1 MSPKEI
7 YKFIIE
13 QSPEPLIKN
22 PVLRNVVNRER
33 LGFYLGKKVPS
44 EGTIEDADTRKA
56 EDALSGVNET
66 MKVADLQRQ
75 GHIGHYYSKGG
86 EVNQLVSP
94 SVDGSRPGYGGRPK
108 KPITDYSLKVQKF
121 IKDYGIEKY
130 NKLPN
135 HQQLNVRKGN
145 KNVGTGAGSQSTIY
159 KDKPK
164 YTKKVIEELSKDL
177 PKGVHY
183 NKQYNKFV
191 GTLTGP
197 DGKKVTKSLVATEAN
212 KKIMIDWADTTKTKL
227 YPNRLTDDEFKKLRL
242 ENKKLSNVDFAKFL
256 NKKNKTTDLGY
267 GFDAHSV
274 NTRNLSLF
282 PDKKFGPYVFRT
294 VDEAKEIIKRYPDN
308 KYFFDLNPSD
318 SEITAKAS
326 DLLAQDKAYGK
337 SGKQFRTTGTTENRM
352 FSNFYE
358 SSKKS
363 DGRMKLMTK
372 VPIDK
377 DGEMNWTMKD
387 KDGTPAWK
395 KAKFYDTKTGAT
407 FTWGKNYKFGD
418 LKKQVDAAYGDGF
431 FNQSTK
437 VYADQKKLNKMT
449 FKGRSLNEWLREGLL
464 KKELEVKLDRPLTNS
479 KADKKLLK
487 DFFAK
492 RKKYFSFTEAHHTEG
507 VGKNPFRMEVSYR
520 AANRKQADLLNSY
533 KAGNLT
539 KAEYITGM
547 ENLSDTQGGI
557 KYKTDGRFIG
567 TTGTQQSM
575 ATAAAKDAGLEK
587 KLKSLLVKLCP
598 KGQASGGRI
607 GFALGSGA
615 KCGGRR
621 LEQILLRGTT
631 NKNEQLLANAIIKGG
646 RELMAVRNL
655 LGPVALATGVAF
667 EAGLVGFDML
677 NEGKTFREAVGDSLF
692 NYALG
697 DKTKID
703 PKEERYK
710 RYKAS
715 GIGEDEIGKIALF
728 ENNIDQINQIGE
740 QFAKPDDALYQA
752 GAAYINPRVPQA
764 RKDKLMQNYLD
775 AVDETA
781 AFNQDLFRSGQAQ
794 FLDTFDYGAGQKAL
808 EEADRTSEYQRL
820 LDKQDSLFTK
830 FFRGDR
836 SKQRLKEEIEGLKQ
850 GLAGGGIAGIRR
862 PSAVPPQ
869 SGPLP
874 DGLPGVL
881 KRVKNI

>member
-56 EDALSGVNET
+56 EAALSGVNET

-75 GHIGHYYSKGG
+75 GHIGHYYADGG
-86 EVNQLVSP
+86 EVIGKPGGLVEPGITHYAVRKTRSGKEISDEKTRKFKYPYTNQHGTFYQAEPKGVKNPTAEQIEIAEKVHGKKYKGKKGINLWRALKDWQRSNIVE
-94 SVDGSRPGYGGRPK
+94 GHTTGGYGGIPGGKLK
-108 KPITDYSLKVQKF
+108 KNMLSKEAFTDLVNANTDKTLDEFVEVLKDYKTKDGKTFKYQTVVDRVRDYGLTGKLKSKKSGPYTKKEVFALSTEQSLK
-121 IKDYGIEKY
+121 DYKKGKIDFEKL
-130 NKLPN
+130 KK
-135 HQQLNVRKGN
+135 RAIDR
-145 KNVGTGAGSQSTIY
+145 AGSQ
-159 KDKPK
+159 
-164 YTKKVIEELSKDL
+164 
-177 PKGVHY
+177 
-183 NKQYNKFV
+183 
-191 GTLTGP
+191 
-197 DGKKVTKSLVATEAN
+197 
-212 KKIMIDWADTTKTKL
+212 
-227 YPNRLTDDEFKKLRL
+227 NRSE
-242 ENKKLSNVDFAKFL
+242 
-256 NKKNKTTDLGY
+256 
-267 GFDAHSV
+267 
-274 NTRNLSLF
+274 
-282 PDKKFGPYVFRT
+282 
-294 VDEAKEIIKRYPDN
+294 EAKEKRRARQKIYRTELLKTEEGRERLKAQSRKSKAKEYLIEGLDPPANTAEQAIWKDAVKTARKNKDGKGRFSLDSGYSKSMKGKDFYAGKIKIRDN
-308 KYFFDLNPSD
+308 QTGKTFSFNTFKNYINNNAESFGIEGYRDAMKPYRQKYFINDVPGLRNNLNAALIPGWTGGDKRTAVTIQHDFGRQNNPLKSSIAFWD
-318 SEITAKAS
+318 ANEQEYKVKDKFERAWAQNVGEDGKIKVTPEIK
-326 DLLAQDKAYGK
+326 KAYK
-337 SGKQFRTTGTTENRM
+337 EYTSDIAEKNIISRPSMVKRDRTFGRGLDLTETLKIA
-352 FSNFYE
+352 
-358 SSKKS
+358 KKR
-363 DGRMKLMTK
+363 GATI
-372 VPIDK
+372 PQ
-377 DGEMNWTMKD
+377 G
-387 KDGTPAWK
+387 AFK
-395 KAKFYDTKTGAT
+395 KAK
-407 FTWGKNYKFGD
+407 
-418 LKKQVDAAYGDGF
+418 
-431 FNQSTK
+431 
-437 VYADQKKLNKMT
+437 
-449 FKGRSLNEWLREGLL
+449 
-464 KKELEVKLDRPLTNS
+464 
-479 KADKKLLK
+479 
-487 DFFAK
+487 
-492 RKKYFSFTEAHHTEG
+492 
-507 VGKNPFRMEVSYR
+507 
-520 AANRKQADLLNSY
+520 
-533 KAGNLT
+533 
-539 KAEYITGM
+539 EY
-547 ENLSDTQGGI
+547 EN
-557 KYKTDGRFIG
+557 
-567 TTGTQQSM
+567 
-575 ATAAAKDAGLEK
+575 
-587 KLKSLLVKLCP
+587 LLVKLCP
-598 KGQASGGRI
+598 KKAKGGRI

-631 NKNEQLLANAIIKGG
+631 NKDEQMLANAILKGG

-740 QFAKPDDALYQA
+740 QFAKPEQALYQA
-752 GAAYINPRVPQA
+752 GAAYMNPRVPQA
-764 RKDKLMQNYLD
+764 RKDKLIQNYLD

-820 LDKQDSLFTK
+820 LDKQDSGFTK

-862 PSAVPPQ
+862 PSAIPPQ